1 VYKCCTK
8 CVQILYNKHYSTVFI
23 REVILVLTVHNS
35 KTQWSEAQCVGPT
48 SLCLAVVHLLYT
60 VSISIIFLFSKIPR
74 RVMFA
79 AQQMYTLCT
88 TKLTWNFYFLFF
100 FKKKKK
106 KLDKSDGEG
115 KLDFF
120 LKKKWKNISTLAW
133 LYKVCTFIVQQT
145 LLYREI

>member
-100 FKKKKK
+100 LKKKKK
-106 KLDKSDGEG
+106 KTGQIRWGGEIR
-115 KLDFF
+115 FF
-120 LKKKWKNISTLAW
+120 FKKKMKKYFHISL
-133 LYKVCTFIVQQT
+133 VV
-145 LLYREI
+145 

>member
-88 TKLTWNFYFLFF
+88 TKQTLNFYFLFF
-100 FKKKKK
+100 LKKKKK
-106 KLDKSDGEG
+106 KTGQIRWGGEIR
-115 KLDFF
+115 FF
-120 LKKKWKNISTLAW
+120 FKKKMKKYFHISL
-133 LYKVCTFIVQQT
+133 VV
-145 LLYREI
+145 